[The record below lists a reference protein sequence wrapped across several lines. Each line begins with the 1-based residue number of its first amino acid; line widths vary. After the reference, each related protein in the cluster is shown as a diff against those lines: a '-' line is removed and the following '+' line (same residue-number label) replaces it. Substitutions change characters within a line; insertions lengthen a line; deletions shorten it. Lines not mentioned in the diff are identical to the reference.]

1 MLVPSPCKE
10 AAMQQ
15 KNQQLRALPLPQD
28 LQLCTT
34 NTTAPPS
41 HP

>member
-15 KNQQLRALPLPQD
+15 KNQQLRALLRRD

-34 NTTAPPS
+34 NTTVPPS